1 MVWKIYFWLMFFSA
15 FQSLLFLLNY
25 SDEINW
31 SGYWLSVSNYY
42 SPMAIVGI
50 IGLFGYA
57 FNKQILTK
65 KFWKSIFWL
74 LLVLFIFSRV
84 QYLITFKGTLIFHY
98 LNFKYFL
105 LPIPL
110 LLALYRYADIK
121 WKKENKHQKTQVKKP
136 IVFK

>member
-1 MVWKIYFWLMFFSA
+1 MIWKIYFWLMFFSV
-15 FQSLLFLLNY
+15 FRSLLLLFNY

-42 SPMAIVGI
+42 SPLAILGV
-50 IGLFGYA
+50 IGLYGYA

-65 KFWKSIFWL
+65 KFWKSVFWL

-84 QYLITFKGTLIFHY
+84 QYLITIQGTIFFHY

-105 LPIPL
+105 LPIPM

-121 WKKENKHQKTQVKKP
+121 WKRVNKHHNTHEKKP